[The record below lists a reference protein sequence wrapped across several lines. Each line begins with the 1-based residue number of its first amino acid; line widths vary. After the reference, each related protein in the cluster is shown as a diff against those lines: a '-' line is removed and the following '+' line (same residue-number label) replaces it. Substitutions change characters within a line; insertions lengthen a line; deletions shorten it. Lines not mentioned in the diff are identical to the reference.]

1 MSLNLVILTSFK
13 WFLHIFYIDFLVESQ
28 NYFGAGRHPKCTSL
42 GEFCSKKKLFPF
54 SAPFICC
61 WHFVMFL
68 SGRCCNTA
76 WYPAFRLLSLLNPS
90 RFMPTAL
97 VPLSAGQT
105 SHILPVWPQCTLKRS
120 SCHWIFKRV
129 PSRAEQEVWNG
140 ILLNDQSLERK
151 RGHKYLASTSIYL
164 AGSICLIGGW
174 CVPHVGEIK
183 FLQCHM
189 LQWAQTFIL
198 WGKPTVGI

>member
-1 MSLNLVILTSFK
+1 
-13 WFLHIFYIDFLVESQ
+13 
-28 NYFGAGRHPKCTSL
+28 
-42 GEFCSKKKLFPF
+42 
-54 SAPFICC
+54 
-61 WHFVMFL
+61 MFL
-68 SGRCCNTA
+68 PGHCCNTA

-198 WGKPTVGI
+198 WESLQWVSNAEGKFGWSIPSMESVSNIAVCLVKIVSPTITNFICGIVVTYTLQGKCSLF